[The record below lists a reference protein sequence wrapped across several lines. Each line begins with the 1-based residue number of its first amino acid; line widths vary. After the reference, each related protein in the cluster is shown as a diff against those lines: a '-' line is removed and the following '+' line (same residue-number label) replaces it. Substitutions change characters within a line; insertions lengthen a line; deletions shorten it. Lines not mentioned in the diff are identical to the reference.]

1 MKECFTF
8 GLAMGVIVGAIL
20 VHTSPK
26 VQKFMEKGEKMVKEK
41 IEEIKDKN
49 Q

>member
-8 GLAMGVIVGAIL
+8 GLAMGMLVGAIL

-26 VQKFMEKGEKMVKEK
+26 VQEAMEKGEKML
-41 IEEIKDKN
+41 KDKVN
-49 Q
+49 NM

>member
-8 GLAMGVIVGAIL
+8 GLAMGILVGAVL

-26 VQKFMEKGEKMVKEK
+26 VQEIMEKGEKAL
-41 IEEIKDKN
+41 KDRVNKM
-49 Q
+49 

>member
-8 GLAMGVIVGAIL
+8 GLAMGLLVGAIL

-26 VQKFMEKGEKMVKEK
+26 VQEVMEKGEKMLKEQINK
-41 IEEIKDKN
+41 M
-49 Q
+49 

>member
-8 GLAMGVIVGAIL
+8 GLAMGMIVGAIL

-26 VQKFMEKGEKMVKEK
+26 VQQMMDKGEKVLKE
-41 IEEIKDKN
+41 N
-49 Q
+49 LNNM